1 MLDAAKVDETWCDWV
16 LISDEIIM
24 VAESSIA
31 SAVAL
36 LLIYIKSIFSLNKIH
51 SIFFTI
57 HYYCNRQK

>member
-24 VAESSIA
+24 VAES